1 MATSYSNRLGT
12 APEEGVKAPCVV
24 AAVSNITL
32 SGEQVIGSVSVIA
45 GKRVLVMGQT
55 NPADNGIYDSNA
67 SAWSR
72 ATDWNEGQ
80 DIVNG
85 QMVIVPNAI
94 YQASFVGDMVVGTTE
109 VSFINVLSA
118 NNTTIVE
125 SFTATAGQT
134 IFTLTTST
142 YTPAA
147 NNIDVYINGVRQS
160 NQSYVETSSTV
171 ITFVE
176 GLYAGDLVDLVVN
189 QRSVGVDII
198 LSSNVTHTRD
208 TDSGGATVSLAAE
221 LHRTTTG
228 NVTVYE
234 LGTTAAASSH
244 AGIITGH
251 IIRTNYF
258 DSARTSG
265 SGAEHSFT
273 GVTTLGKAGN
283 WPDADGYF
291 YDADGKQFA
300 VVGDV
305 VSPLWFGANGG
316 ADDGAAI
323 AAAIASS
330 ASTIDYG
337 DTAYTVTGSI
347 TLTSNKRHIAGSA
360 SITMNGTTPSIFNG
374 STLENIVFDGLTF
387 IGGTELSTIYNGS
400 CISIQ
405 AGAVN
410 IKVQNCLFTFF
421 KGAGVNLE
429 NATRCNIINNKFT
442 DSRTVAG
449 AEFSTGSHDI
459 VLWGSSISNR
469 VSGNSCSSGGM
480 HAIGIQTLDFKVNM
494 LGNTVVDNNINGY
507 EGYGIYLYISNKG
520 TDVSRKNIV
529 SNNVV
534 SDIRGSMLNSS
545 NPTPLIYGTGIY
557 IQGADGTVVNGNSV
571 YLTNQLTASETLA
584 PGGIGCANSKG
595 VVITNNYIKDCA
607 KRGIMM
613 KDGAALGDDVF
624 SVIANNIIDGSGD
637 DGIRLTDTAQCI
649 ISGNS
654 ISDSGLRGIAMNASA
669 LAGID
674 QVTIANNMVQN
685 SGSQNY
691 TLNDLRYSTVIGN
704 TSIGATTWGMVVGV
718 NTDVDV
724 LGNYVTGSGNY
735 GFRISGANTGLR
747 LKNNR
752 SNSNAGVGYRLD
764 TSCDFDSS
772 NLGTTSGAFGR
783 MRIAA
788 DLDTTPTVLNTYVLR
803 TANTGATIISDF
815 DDGYDGQEVTVIIND
830 NNTTIDF
837 TSTNLKGNGNSNWS
851 PVQTDSMR
859 CVKTGTIWYCQVG

>member
-24 AAVSNITL
+24 AALSNITL

-94 YQASFVGDMVVGTTE
+94 YQASFVGDIVIGTTE

-198 LSSNVTHTRD
+198 LSSNVTHTQD

-265 SGAEHSFT
+265 SGAEHSYT

-283 WPDADGYF
+283 WPNADGYF
-291 YDADGKQFA
+291 YDVDGKQFA
-300 VVGDV
+300 VVGDQVSVMAYGAVGDGVADDTAAIQAAINSIPSGGVIYLPVGTYLTSGSININTAGVHFIGSGTTVGNVKILASHTNGPVIRVSKAGCKLSDFAVDATVTRQVAPAGTNYGIQYEANDLASQFITRQRCFDISVRNQPSHGV
-305 VSPLWFGANGG
+305 VVVGAVWYSEFTRIICDANGG
-316 ADDGAAI
+316 HGFAIDDGVLTSRANKDAAIGFLSVSDLISTDNGGHGFACGSEATVAQGVPTRVNVINYDSSGNATDAAVRYTAHDFYFFGENHHMDVSAIDCAVGAMMVKGRNIQINNIRLVGALTSGIEVNTHSVSSVDSRGVVINGIRSLATAPLNPAVNIAVAACIGTKVICTSLFNITTLVTDSGTDSVIESIKQPLIVDVPSGSNNITIRVDGVVRGYITTRAGLLAVGTGATRLLFNSGSSAISPEGDGAASNGLI
-323 AAAIASS
+323 DLGRSSTKFKDLWLGGYIYQSPRTLSLIPAAGTAGAGARAFISDASATTFASIASGGG
-330 ASTIDYG
+330 A
-337 DTAYTVTGSI
+337 
-347 TLTSNKRHIAGSA
+347 
-360 SITMNGTTPSIFNG
+360 
-374 STLENIVFDGLTF
+374 NIVPVY
-387 IGGTELSTIYNGS
+387 S
-400 CISIQ
+400 
-405 AGAVN
+405 
-410 IKVQNCLFTFF
+410 
-421 KGAGVNLE
+421 
-429 NATRCNIINNKFT
+429 
-442 DSRTVAG
+442 
-449 AEFSTGSHDI
+449 
-459 VLWGSSISNR
+459 
-469 VSGNSCSSGGM
+469 
-480 HAIGIQTLDFKVNM
+480 
-494 LGNTVVDNNINGY
+494 
-507 EGYGIYLYISNKG
+507 
-520 TDVSRKNIV
+520 
-529 SNNVV
+529 
-534 SDIRGSMLNSS
+534 
-545 NPTPLIYGTGIY
+545 
-557 IQGADGTVVNGNSV
+557 DGTNWR
-571 YLTNQLTASETLA
+571 
-584 PGGIGCANSKG
+584 IG
-595 VVITNNYIKDCA
+595 
-607 KRGIMM
+607 
-613 KDGAALGDDVF
+613 
-624 SVIANNIIDGSGD
+624 
-637 DGIRLTDTAQCI
+637 
-649 ISGNS
+649 
-654 ISDSGLRGIAMNASA
+654 
-669 LAGID
+669 
-674 QVTIANNMVQN
+674 
-685 SGSQNY
+685 
-691 TLNDLRYSTVIGN
+691 
-704 TSIGATTWGMVVGV
+704 
-718 NTDVDV
+718 
-724 LGNYVTGSGNY
+724 
-735 GFRISGANTGLR
+735 
-747 LKNNR
+747 
-752 SNSNAGVGYRLD
+752 
-764 TSCDFDSS
+764 
-772 NLGTTSGAFGR
+772 
-783 MRIAA
+783 
-788 DLDTTPTVLNTYVLR
+788 
-803 TANTGATIISDF
+803 
-815 DDGYDGQEVTVIIND
+815 
-830 NNTTIDF
+830 
-837 TSTNLKGNGNSNWS
+837 
-851 PVQTDSMR
+851 
-859 CVKTGTIWYCQVG
+859 